1 MKVNVTWTTEENSE
15 NAGKICA
22 KKAVLDLIETKIAII
37 YSSVKYDTDE
47 MLKGAKS
54 ILGTAPIIGATS
66 CGGII
71 VPDGYITSQN
81 GFAGIMAIGDQETKV
96 GTAISERELNA
107 RQTGAKV
114 AKEAMKKVGTDFP
127 PAYFYMIASPGEE
140 EEYLKGIQDV
150 IGDIPCFGGTAADDD
165 LSGKWKIYTEDA
177 IISNGVAVAFFYT
190 NKKIKNIL
198 DGKYH
203 ETINS
208 GVITKV
214 TEKRELDEIDGIQ
227 ALKRYCEW
235 TNKKVKDV
243 RGDKLL
249 TQSVLNPLGIKTHN
263 GDTILIRHPMNGNT
277 DYSMNVGNDLS
288 VNTAVIEM
296 QTSKDE
302 LIKAP
307 KYIMR
312 DIKEKQDKNPVAYLM
327 IHCGGRKMAIEG
339 RIKEL
344 ADNIKNESDNVP
356 FLVPFTY
363 GEFGRGEHTS
373 NLCGGLMISATA
385 FYE

>member
-1 MKVNVTWTTEENSE
+1 MKVNVTWTTEENAE
-15 NAGKICA
+15 NAGKTCA

-96 GTAISERELNA
+96 ATAISERGLNA
-107 RQTGAKV
+107 RQTGKKV
-114 AKEAMKKVGTDFP
+114 AIEAMKKVGTDFP
-127 PAYFYMIASPGEE
+127 PAYFMMVATPGDE

-150 IGDIPCFGGTAADDD
+150 IGEIPCFGGTAADDD
-165 LSGKWKIYTEDA
+165 LSGEWRIYTEDA

-190 NKKIKNIL
+190 NKKMNNIL

-214 TEKRELDEIDGIQ
+214 TGKRELDEIDGIQ
-227 ALKRYCEW
+227 ALKKYCEW

-249 TQSVLNPLGIKTHN
+249 TQSVLKPLGIKTHN
-263 GDTILIRHPMNGNT
+263 GETILIRHPMNGNT
-277 DYSMNVGNDLS
+277 DYSINVGNDIA

-296 QTSKDE
+296 QVSKDE

-312 DIKEKQDKNPVAYLM
+312 DIKEKEERKPIAYFM

-344 ADNIKNESDNVP
+344 ADNIKNESENVP